1 MNNLFVAI
9 YGHPENY
16 PPTLNALEELSKVY
30 DTIYVLYRPHL
41 ELNWS
46 YPSNIILIPSGKIIN
61 VKDQEKSNILK
72 KLKYLIQFSLQ
83 FIKLS
88 MQSGINCILVY
99 DYIAMISLYF
109 TRFFI
114 SSRIKLWYHSHD
126 VVEDN
131 SLKKYS
137 IGNFAIK
144 AQNKCFKYLNLF
156 TCPSYERLIYF
167 PMPNLKGKFILLP
180 NFPTIS
186 FYEQFN
192 QIKEKESG
200 IKLIYQGTV
209 GLGHG
214 LEEVCNYMKKN
225 DNLELNIVG
234 NINNEY
240 RKKLSSI
247 CSSTAIKFHGFVPY
261 IVLPKITF
269 SCHIGIAINKPT
281 NIIYQTGGGA
291 SNKIYEYAACGLPIL
306 YFDNEHYNKYLS
318 KYEWAFATDLSEGSI
333 KKCVNDILNKYDY
346 YSQKAREDFNNDFNF
361 EKDFKKIT
369 NFIENN

>member
-1 MNNLFVAI
+1 MSNLLVAI

-16 PPTLNALEELSKVY
+16 PPTLNALEELAKVY

-41 ELNWS
+41 ELSWQ
-46 YPSNIILIPSGKIIN
+46 YPSNVKLIPSGKIIN
-61 VKDQEKSNILK
+61 VKNQERANIFK
-72 KLKYLIQFSLQ
+72 KLKYLIKFSLQ
-83 FIKLS
+83 FLKLS
-88 MQSGINCILVY
+88 IKSKIDCILVY
-99 DYIAMISLYF
+99 DYIPMICLYF

-114 SSRIKLWYHSHD
+114 SNKIKLWYHSHD
-126 VVEDN
+126 VAEKKA
-131 SLKKYS
+131 LKKYS
-137 IGNFAIK
+137 IGHFAIK
-144 AQNKCFKYLNLF
+144 AQNNCFQYLDLF
-156 TCPSYERLIYF
+156 TCPSPERLVYF
-167 PMPNLKGKFILLP
+167 PMRNLKGEFILLP
-180 NFPTIS
+180 NFPSIS
-186 FYEQFN
+186 FYEQFSKVRKKDSE
-192 QIKEKESG
+192 IKF
-200 IKLIYQGTV
+200 IYQGTV

-214 LEEVCNYMKKN
+214 LEEVCNYMIN
-225 DNLELNIVG
+225 NNNCELNIVG
-234 NINNEY
+234 RINSEY
-240 RKKLSSI
+240 RRKLDSI
-247 CSSTAIKFHGFVPY
+247 CPSGVNVFHGFVPY
-261 IVLPKITF
+261 KVLPKITA